1 MDPFIDYCK
10 NIYTIALLEEMF
22 SLIFRKHTREG
33 NQITQIEIRDNWTS
47 LARVTEIRQFE
58 VANET
63 VDLHFDPVSYAF
75 RIGQYNCELPQ
86 NSPTVRY
93 GITPT
98 QSQEEQPQLFV

>member
-22 SLIFRKHTREG
+22 S